1 MYADVDT
8 LVADVI
14 SIYDSTETSSLQN
27 LAARTARIVHYLQRT
42 VEDVWFHRA
51 WPFSMASDTL
61 TMTAGEDSLPTDFG
75 RISIEG
81 ALFDSNGI
89 SWVEIPYQDM
99 QYLRTRGLKQQ
110 AKLFAI
116 GSMLQVVDPTS
127 TASFTLVYQKM
138 APTIA
143 AGEDMGLGEDIGFPQ
158 SFGQVL
164 LLGTVAKLKEEEGDT
179 RQIWKADYQQALGKM
194 GTLYQRASRPSQMP
208 QTIGGMW

>member
-194 GTLYQRASRPSQMP
+194 GTLYQRESRPSQMP